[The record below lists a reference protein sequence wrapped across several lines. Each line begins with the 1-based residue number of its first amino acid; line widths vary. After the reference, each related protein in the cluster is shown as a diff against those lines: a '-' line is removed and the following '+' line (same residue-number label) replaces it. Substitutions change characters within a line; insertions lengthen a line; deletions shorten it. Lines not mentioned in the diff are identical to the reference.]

1 MDMESFWLY
10 IVLLVIILL
19 AVRFGLRRDKLENVP
34 GPRQLPLFRN
44 TLQLDRIRTYLT
56 FQRWAQLYG
65 GAYRVGLPI
74 GEAIVVSEYK
84 AIHHILV
91 ENGKQF
97 AGRRQITLDQH
108 TGTAYAVSNS
118 QPGEA
123 WHQLRKMSHR
133 CMKQFGDGMSRLE
146 EILLTN
152 VDYMLAEFD
161 SSGQQPINTME
172 IFRSSA
178 LMSISV
184 LLLGRA
190 LQPGDALFDMLLQY
204 ERDFVHVVKMSVGT
218 LLLEVFPW
226 LIHSP
231 FPKFAEIRAF
241 KRLQDKCWKKIANM
255 QVEAKG
261 ESLTRVFLDSLK
273 GDSQKSPASPIL
285 EEIHVKM
292 SSLHLVVAGV
302 ATTSRAMYCILNTM
316 AFRKDIQ
323 KKIYSEIKAVLSEC
337 EASKISISHRSKMP
351 YLRATILECLRA
363 FTIAP
368 LGGMLH
374 AAISDSDLPGYGV
387 IPKGTSLIIN
397 AWTLH
402 HDQSFWQDPAEIRP
416 ERFLDQDG
424 NLLPPDHPNRK
435 HLLPFGAGPRVCLGE
450 VFAMTRLFLWTA
462 AIVNKF
468 EITPAPGSDASWINP
483 NVHEGDVVL
492 CPLPTHVIFSR
503 R

>member
-1 MDMESFWLY
+1 M
-10 IVLLVIILL
+10 
-19 AVRFGLRRDKLENVP
+19 
-34 GPRQLPLFRN
+34 
-44 TLQLDRIRTYLT
+44 T
-56 FQRWAQLYG
+56 FHRWAKRYG

-74 GEAIVVSEYK
+74 GEVIVVSEHQT
-84 AIHHILV
+84 IHHILV

-123 WHQLRKMSHR
+123 WHRLRKMSHR
-133 CMKQFGDGMSRLE
+133 YMKQFGDGMSRLE
-146 EILLTN
+146 GILLTN

-218 LLLEVFPW
+218 LLLDVFPW

-231 FPKFAEIRAF
+231 FSKFAEIRAF
-241 KRLQDKCWKKIANM
+241 KRLQDKCWKEIMDM
-255 QVEAKG
+255 QLEAKG
-261 ESLTRVFLDSLK
+261 ESLTRVFLESLR
-273 GDSQKSPASPIL
+273 GGSEKSADRRRGTSATALSSL

-292 SSLHLVVAGV
+292 SSLALVVAGV
-302 ATTSRAMYCILNTM
+302 ATTSRAMYCIINAI

-323 KKIYSEIKAVLSEC
+323 QKVYSEITAVLSEY
-337 EASKISISHRSKMP
+337 EDSKISVNHRSKMP
-351 YLRATILECLRA
+351 YLRATILECLRV
-363 FTIAP
+363 FTVAP
-368 LGGMLH
+368 LGGLLH

-483 NVHEGDVVL
+483 NVHKGDAAL
-492 CPLPTHVIFSR
+492 FPLPTTVIFSR
-503 R
+503 REE